1 MKAIILLAAIIFL
14 SVSFSQNQIED
25 KTVSMEQDMDQYAEK
40 LQTSLP
46 IGVNYAFSKVNISEA
61 YDHLKQKL
69 DNNPAISIIA
79 EVDHA
84 ANARSINE
92 ALNFNRIIFFGNP
105 KLGTPLMQKNQLA
118 GLDLPQK
125 ILFYED
131 PEKKNMVLYNS
142 VDYLRSRHD
151 LEGVLT
157 LNKISNALE
166 GLVRDATKSEVLQ
179 VENSKA
185 RFKEGIITE
194 KSNRNFEDTYTSLK
208 NIIEANPR
216 IRIMAELDHQKNA
229 ARVGMQL
236 NPTRIIIFGNPNLGT
251 PLMQEKQSISLDL
264 PQKMLVWENSE
275 EEVYVSYND
284 PYYIA
289 KRPSVENKKELLDKM
304 AKALAKI
311 ARTAAG
317 N

>member
-1 MKAIILLAAIIFL
+1 MKAIILFTAIIFL

-25 KTVSMEQDMDQYAEK
+25 KTVSMEQEMDQYAEK
-40 LQTSLP
+40 LQSVFP
-46 IGVNYAFSKVNISEA
+46 FGVNYAFSKVNISEA

-84 ANARSINE
+84 ANAQSINE
-92 ALNFNRIIFFGNP
+92 TLDLNRIIFFGNP

-125 ILFYED
+125 ILFYRDAE
-131 PEKKNMVLYNS
+131 NNNLVLYNS
-142 VDYLRSRHD
+142 IDYLKSRHD
-151 LEGVLT
+151 LEGVST
-157 LNKISNALE
+157 LDKISNALE

-179 VENSKA
+179 KDFTQVN
-185 RFKEGIITE
+185 FKEGIITE
-194 KSNRNFEDTYTSLK
+194 KSNRNFEETYKSLK
-208 NIIEANPR
+208 NIMEANPG

-229 ARVGMQL
+229 ARVGMEL
-236 NPTRIIIFGNPNLGT
+236 TPTRIIIFGNPALGT
-251 PLMQEKQSISLDL
+251 PLMQEKQSIALDL

-275 EEVYVSYND
+275 GEVYISYND

-289 KRPSVENKKELLDKM
+289 KRHSVENNKELLDNMDKVLSRM
-304 AKALAKI
+304 
-311 ARTAAG
+311 ARTAAE